1 MSLQNIDG
9 SYNVTMQ
16 ATANVAGATSAGPI
30 ATPTTITCFPL
41 ANGYELSVAME
52 PNQILWDDYGTGTL
66 DVINRW
72 NAGVTGGGGNATAAT
87 NAVGNTVL
95 GSGTTASGFSYLQSQ
110 FSFPGRNPGY
120 LFAQLQTQVEASP
133 VLTNAYRFW
142 GFATIPATPTAAL
155 PLSNAVGFE
164 IGINGKMAAITFA
177 SGGRILIK
185 DLSSTGNNTQPLDG
199 ATHKYEIFF
208 RGDNIL
214 WYIDAVLVATTITGA
229 LGPDVNTLNLS
240 FLTVANTTGP
250 TSSATIISAQVT
262 VGDTSRNAQRIVD
275 GTYNWRSAMVTPQ
288 GQQVV
293 GNLTP
298 GTPITNSA
306 TGTTAAITATLA
318 GVANKTTYITGLV
331 VTTNNPT
338 AATNSTVTVA
348 GTVSGSLVYGLNTEI
363 AAAATPQPAPLV
375 IQFSSPI
382 PASAVNTAISVT
394 LSALGAGGVGQVNVT
409 GFQL

>member
-1 MSLQNIDG
+1 MSLQNSDG
-9 SYNVTMQ
+9 SYNVTLQ
-16 ATANVAGATSAGPI
+16 ATSNQVGAVPMPI
-30 ATPTTITCFPL
+30 PITAFPL
-41 ANGYELSVAME
+41 ANGYEMSVAME
-52 PNQILWDDYGTGTL
+52 PNQILWEDWGTGSPIDT
-66 DVINRW
+66 VNRW
-72 NAGVTGGGGNATAAT
+72 QTPSLSTGASTPS
-87 NAVGNTVL
+87 VGQEVL
-95 GSGTTASGFSYLQSQ
+95 ASSTTASAWAFLQSQ
-110 FSFPGRNPGY
+110 YAFPGRNPGY
-120 LFAQLQTQVEASP
+120 NFAQMQMQFETGNP
-133 VLTNAYRFW
+133 INNAYRFW
-142 GFATIPATPTAAL
+142 GFATIPTTPTAVA
-155 PLSNAVGFE
+155 PIIEGVGFE
-164 IGINGKMAAITFA
+164 INVNGKMSAVTWSTGTRNPIQ
-177 SGGRILIK
+177 
-185 DLSSTGNNTQPLDG
+185 DMSSTGNNSQPTDG
-199 ATHKYEIFF
+199 ATHKYEVFF
-208 RGDNIL
+208 RGDNIV
-214 WYIDAVLVATTITGA
+214 WYIDGKVVAQTLTGA
-229 LGPDVNTLNLS
+229 LGPNVNTLFLS
-240 FLTVANTTGP
+240 FLTVAGTTPPGI
-250 TSSATIISAQVT
+250 SATITIAQAS

-275 GTYNWRSAMVTPQ
+275 GTYNWRAATVTPQ

-298 GTPITNSA
+298 GTPITASA